1 MESIKRVE
9 ALLEQ
14 MLRPDRLQ
22 HSYGVAKE
30 AARLAVLHKADEQ
43 KAYYAGLCHDICK
56 NMPAEEQLQW
66 IKRSA
71 IILDDAFYCQP
82 PIWHGFAAAQFIFE
96 KLGVEDEE
104 ILEAVRYHTTGRAD
118 MSLLEKIIF
127 TADLTEANRDYPDVQ
142 TVRTLAEQSLDQAV
156 FYILRYTFGK
166 LLVNGSPNCRDCWEP
181 YNHLVLGREKTL
193 KKERNHELFGINL

>member
-30 AARLAVLHKADEQ
+30 AARLAALHKADEQ

-166 LLVNGSPNCRDCWEP
+166 LLVNGSPICRDCWEA